1 MTTPHSAFATSTL
14 SPHVA
19 DVASEFALTVHHY
32 RDYQQIVDFRLPGVA
47 VLGLDE
53 CPPRGRSWGPSPA
66 HLLGSAVGA
75 CLAGALIRV
84 LHEGGATLIDL
95 HTRVSG
101 KIRNDTLG
109 RPHVASLSVRL
120 TPIVSSRADLGAVP
134 SPERLAQSSMVADAL
149 RTDLALWVAITPE
162 VRGARET
169 APAVDRPVGARGL
182 DVAAPLP
189 RFYEPTTP

>member
-1 MTTPHSAFATSTL
+1 MTNPPSAFATSTL

-19 DVASEFALTVHHY
+19 YVASEFALTVHHY

-53 CPPRGRSWGPSPA
+53 SPPRGRSWGPSPA

-75 CLAGALIRV
+75 CLAGSLIRI
-84 LHEGGATLIDL
+84 LHEAGATLIDL
-95 HTRVSG
+95 HTRVTG

-109 RPHVASLSVRL
+109 RPHVASLTVRL
-120 TPIVSSRADLGAVP
+120 TPIVSSRADLGALP

-162 VRGARET
+162 VRGARDT
-169 APAVDRPVGARGL
+169 APALNSPSASRGL
-182 DVAAPLP
+182 DVATPLP
-189 RFYEPTTP
+189 HFYEPTTP